1 MNDNIY
7 HYYIIIHG
15 LISYKEE
22 VMALATGIIGL
33 VAGVAALIDSIINF
47 F

>member
-7 HYYIIIHG
+7 HYYIIIR